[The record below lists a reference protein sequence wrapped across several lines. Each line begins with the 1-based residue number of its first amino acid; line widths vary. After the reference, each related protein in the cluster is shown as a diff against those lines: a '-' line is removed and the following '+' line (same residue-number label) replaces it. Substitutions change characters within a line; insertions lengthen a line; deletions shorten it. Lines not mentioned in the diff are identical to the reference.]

1 MTSGASTAF
10 ATVVLNRSYSKI
22 SGRIS
27 AEVEMLAHFR
37 YRQVDLAQAAAFDA
51 LLPDEHAH
59 SEPRGMGQG
68 SATAGIDLT
77 EF

>member
-1 MTSGASTAF
+1 
-10 ATVVLNRSYSKI
+10 
-22 SGRIS
+22 
-27 AEVEMLAHFR
+27 MLAHFR